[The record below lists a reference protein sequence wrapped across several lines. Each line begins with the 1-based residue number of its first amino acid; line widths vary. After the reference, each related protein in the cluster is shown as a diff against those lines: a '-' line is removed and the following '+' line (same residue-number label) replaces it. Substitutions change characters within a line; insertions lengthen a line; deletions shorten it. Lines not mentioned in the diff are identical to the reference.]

1 MGAPIRE
8 ELVLADSF
16 SQTFR
21 NFDAA
26 ANAAIN
32 VAEEFQRTL
41 NDFSEGFLDGLV
53 SSLQESRDELGRMA
67 EGADDVKDAYK
78 GVEEII
84 RRERLYEI
92 G

>member
-26 ANAAIN
+26 AEAAIN
-32 VAEEFQRTL
+32 VAESFQKTL
-41 NDFSEGFLDGLV
+41 N
-53 SSLQESRDELGRMA
+53 
-67 EGADDVKDAYK
+67 
-78 GVEEII
+78 EEQQ
-84 RRERLYEI
+84 RQLSPSCA
-92 G
+92 

>member
-32 VAEEFQRTL
+32 VAEEFQKNSCKPEKRIA
-41 NDFSEGFLDGLV
+41 V
-53 SSLQESRDELGRMA
+53 
-67 EGADDVKDAYK
+67 
-78 GVEEII
+78 I
-84 RRERLYEI
+84 
-92 G
+92 